1 MDENFKNLKK
11 KKKKEGRTVLKNEI
25 ISIDS
30 LILKYYMMQVLSIK
44 LGHWSRDLFFETN
57 FKPLVSYSDMV
68 LAKLY
73 SVKQS
78 SHYYGLSD

>member
-1 MDENFKNLKK
+1 MDETFKNLKK

-44 LGHWSRDLFFETN
+44 LGHW
-57 FKPLVSYSDMV
+57 
-68 LAKLY
+68 
-73 SVKQS
+73 
-78 SHYYGLSD
+78 